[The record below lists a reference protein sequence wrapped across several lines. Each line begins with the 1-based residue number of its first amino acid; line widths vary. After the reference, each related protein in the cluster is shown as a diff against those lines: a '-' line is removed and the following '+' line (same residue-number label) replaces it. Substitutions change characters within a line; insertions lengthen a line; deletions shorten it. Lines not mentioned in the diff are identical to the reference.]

1 MCRAIRSMIDSSAL
15 AVGQFSFMR
24 TRRRLLARSRMTSI
38 PTVVGFKDI
47 RLFCIHRH
55 LPCRTP
61 PLMKL
66 LISEKASILWVF
78 SYAQITDESPFF
90 QVLVGSRQGCL
101 KVERWLRLREG
112 FEGDRKGPHR
122 PTPLPPPLL

>member
-1 MCRAIRSMIDSSAL
+1 MWRAIRSMIDSSAL

-24 TRRRLLARSRMTSI
+24 TRRRPLARSRMTSI

-55 LPCRTP
+55 LTCRTP

-66 LISEKASILWVF
+66 LISEKASILSVF

-90 QVLVGSRQGCL
+90 QVLVCSRVNEGVVGKRAWTSFILAHLQARAGS
-101 KVERWLRLREG
+101 
-112 FEGDRKGPHR
+112 
-122 PTPLPPPLL
+122 

>member
-1 MCRAIRSMIDSSAL
+1 MVSAYPPF
-15 AVGQFSFMR
+15 A
-24 TRRRLLARSRMTSI
+24 ARSRMTSI

-66 LISEKASILWVF
+66 LISEKACNLWVF
-78 SYAQITDESPFF
+78 SCAQITGESPFF
-90 QVLVGSRQGCL
+90 QVLVGSR
-101 KVERWLRLREG
+101 VNEG
-112 FEGDRKGPHR
+112 VVGKRAWTSFIVAHLQAR
-122 PTPLPPPLL
+122 PGS